1 MSCYIYLITDLPY
14 WILVTLLNLYSQ
26 TSLISQGYKTFP
38 FKVLSSLKDLKRK
51 LKSLGEK
58 WVWPE
63 NYLDLTSIGSP
74 KDIVD
79 RLLVCEYSPLPTE
92 GVVQTINRR
101 QCIANQAKSVIF
113 TSLME
118 TGLSDAQLEHLR
130 VSSHQRS
137 LSRCC
142 QWCWEDFLW
151 HFPETWECC
160 WIQKLWQWDCG
171 NTKSEA
177 AIFRLDG
184 KRKLSQDCQATHN
197 HLNSKLLS
205 DAHSGDYCS

>member
-142 QWCWEDFLW
+142 Q
-151 HFPETWECC
+151 
-160 WIQKLWQWDCG
+160 
-171 NTKSEA
+171 
-177 AIFRLDG
+177 
-184 KRKLSQDCQATHN
+184 
-197 HLNSKLLS
+197 
-205 DAHSGDYCS
+205 

>member
-118 TGLSDAQLEHLR
+118 TGLSDAQLNEQAGMESLLA
-130 VSSHQRS
+130 SSPPDS
-137 LSRCC
+137 III
-142 QWCWEDFLW
+142 EG
-151 HFPETWECC
+151 ETVIVPTTAGAAD
-160 WIQKLWQWDCG
+160 IQAESITDP
-171 NTKSEA
+171 S
-177 AIFRLDG
+177 
-184 KRKLSQDCQATHN
+184 
-197 HLNSKLLS
+197 
-205 DAHSGDYCS
+205 